1 MIHKKLSTYVTL
13 LVSFLLLS
21 GCSNNRPE
29 IIKEKIPDEIRAQEM
44 KDLRFGMFIC
54 WSFSTFSGTE

>member
-21 GCSNNRPE
+21 GCSNKRPE
-29 IIKEKIPDEIRAQEM
+29 IIQEKIPDEIRAQEM
-44 KDLRFGMFIC
+44 KDLRLSLIHI
-54 WSFSTFSGTE
+54 

>member
-29 IIKEKIPDEIRAQEM
+29 IIQEKSPM
-44 KDLRFGMFIC
+44 K
-54 WSFSTFSGTE
+54 